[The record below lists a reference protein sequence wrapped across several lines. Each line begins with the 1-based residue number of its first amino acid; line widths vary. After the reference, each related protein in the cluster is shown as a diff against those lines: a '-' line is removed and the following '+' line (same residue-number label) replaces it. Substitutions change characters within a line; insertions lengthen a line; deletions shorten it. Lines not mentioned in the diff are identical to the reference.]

1 MSAILI
7 VEGHDEEALVEKLSE
22 LHGLSIIE
30 IINAKGIDG
39 IDPKFQKSLKAAI
52 AGSAVTHIAILRDA
66 EEEPLACKA
75 LLEQYREQIL
85 QSPSPEILY
94 EYLILPNDSTAGSLE
109 TFLLPLIA
117 PDDSLLNC
125 AQKFVECVDNLP
137 PNTHKLTTQARKDKA
152 RFLIRQYAAVGKS
165 SGIKSLLEKDQINL
179 SSPIFNPIVELLK
192 RLSSYNSV
200 VND

>member
-1 MSAILI
+1 MSARLI
-7 VEGHDEEALVEKLSE
+7 VEGHDEEALIDKLCE
-22 LHGLSIIE
+22 LHQLPRIKV
-30 IINAKGIDG
+30 INAKGIEG
-39 IDPKFQKSLKAAI
+39 IEPEFQKSLKAAV
-52 AGSAVTHIAILRDA
+52 AGSAVSHIAILRDA

-75 LLEQYREQIL
+75 QLEQYREQIA
-85 QSPSPEILY
+85 QSPSPEIAY
-94 EYLILPNDSTAGSLE
+94 EYLMLPNDSNAGSLE
-109 TFLLPLIA
+109 TFLLPLIRH
-117 PDDSLLNC
+117 DDSLLNC
-125 AQKFVECVDNLP
+125 AQKFVECVDSLP

-152 RFLIRQYAAVGKS
+152 RFLIRQHAAVGKS